1 MKHGLIRR
9 LGRDKRGATAV
20 EFALIMP
27 ILLMIYVG
35 MVQVCQGFMADK
47 RAGHA
52 AAIVGDMIA
61 QNATL
66 NASQVENVLA
76 AGDRIMRP
84 FSVENL
90 TIRVTSVDQTSGTP
104 KVVWS
109 QARGDGEALPPLSKG
124 AEVELPAHLL
134 AGGGPVI
141 VTESQYVYQPLVKLD
156 KLTIPP
162 FSHTT
167 YHPPRNAAVS
177 CADC

>member
-9 LGRDKRGATAV
+9 LGRDTHGATAV
-20 EFALIMP
+20 EFALILP

-76 AGDRIMRP
+76 AGGRIMRP
-84 FSVENL
+84 FAVENL
-90 TIRVTSVDQTSGTP
+90 TIRVTSVDQASGTP

-109 QARGDGEALPPLSKG
+109 QTGGGGDALPPLSKG

-141 VTESQYVYQPLVKLD
+141 VTESRYAYKPLFKLE
-156 KLTIPP
+156 KLAVPAI
-162 FSHTT
+162 SHTT
-167 YHPPRNAAVS
+167 YHPPRNAAVN

>member
-1 MKHGLIRR
+1 MKDDLIRR
-9 LGRDKRGATAV
+9 LGRDARGATAV
-20 EFALIMP
+20 EFALILP
-27 ILLMIYVG
+27 ILLVIYVG

-52 AAIVGDMIA
+52 AAIIGDMIA
-61 QNATL
+61 QNTTL

-76 AGDRIMRP
+76 AGGRIMRP

-109 QARGDGEALPPLSKG
+109 QASGDGEALPPLSKG

-141 VTESQYVYQPLVKLD
+141 VTESRYVYQPLLKLE